1 MKNTVAKEE
10 AGAYN
15 PECGQCCSV
24 AGFRVHLE
32 GTACDAWNKSATEV
46 FVGGFLQA
54 YPTYNVADGSGRD
67 MVRMKSQAALE
78 SMIRQYRKLR
88 IPQTLDELK
97 GQRDHKNRQERK
109 RKLFNRRW
117 ETTFL
122 YPSLERHRPLLEELG
137 PAGMS
142 SDEEE
147 SVGLSRKYGVI
158 EPAWRSELVT
168 SWLRI
173 FDALHWHARR
183 GGGYGDQRGSTP
195 RMRESSDKISNSGRF
210 VSRLPRN
217 AYNEMWL
224 NSQSHAENTVQPG
237 PPAQYFH
244 DRRTLE

>member
-1 MKNTVAKEE
+1 MRDLIGKNWMKNTVAKEE

-109 RKLFNRRW
+109 RKV
-117 ETTFL
+117 
-122 YPSLERHRPLLEELG
+122 SLAMPTPL
-137 PAGMS
+137 PY
-142 SDEEE
+142 
-147 SVGLSRKYGVI
+147 RY
-158 EPAWRSELVT
+158 
-168 SWLRI
+168 
-173 FDALHWHARR
+173 
-183 GGGYGDQRGSTP
+183 
-195 RMRESSDKISNSGRF
+195 
-210 VSRLPRN
+210 
-217 AYNEMWL
+217 
-224 NSQSHAENTVQPG
+224 
-237 PPAQYFH
+237 
-244 DRRTLE
+244 